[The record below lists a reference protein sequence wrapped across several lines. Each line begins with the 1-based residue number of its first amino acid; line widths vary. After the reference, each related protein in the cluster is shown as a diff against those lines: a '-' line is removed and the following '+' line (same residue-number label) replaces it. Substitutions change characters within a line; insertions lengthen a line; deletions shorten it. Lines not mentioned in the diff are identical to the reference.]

1 MTEQIMK
8 VDGACHCGEI
18 TYEAVIDPSRAAV
31 CHCTDCQ
38 TFTGSAF
45 RAIVPA
51 QAESFRLK
59 GQPSIYYK
67 TGDSGVRRAQA
78 FCPTC
83 GTSLY
88 SCAADNPSS
97 YNLRLGGLRQRRDIP
112 ALKQIWRGSALEW
125 ALHVKD
131 LETVD
136 QTAGYVEKR

>member
-1 MTEQIMK
+1 MK
-8 VDGACHCGEI
+8 VDGACHCGAI
-18 TYEAVIDPSRAAV
+18 SYEAEVDPSRAAI

-38 TFTGSAF
+38 VFTGSAF

-51 QAESFRLK
+51 SAQSFRLH
-59 GQPSIYYK
+59 GEPSIYYK

-78 FCPTC
+78 FCATC

-88 SCAADNPSS
+88 SCAADNPST

-112 ALKQIWRGSALEW
+112 ALKQIWRTSALDW
-125 ALHVKD
+125 AMRVED

-136 QTAGYVEKR
+136 QSAGYVEKR